1 MNYCG
6 YSDNHKKMAKPLKY
20 NKTLYIRVTDELFDR
35 VNKNAKKL
43 KIPPTIY
50 VRNLI
55 EKELFSQLT
64 TTKKP
69 SQSIKNL
76 WLTIIKKQYGKKIQ
90 KQYLQ
95 AKELHNRVENLDN
108 RVDEIVKKA
117 KNLEKKLKEEKLQ
130 KPIENIEELYKTLRN

>member
-69 SQSIKNL
+69 SQYNKITL
-76 WLTIIKKQYGKKIQ
+76 IIEQQ
-90 KQYLQ
+90 P
-95 AKELHNRVENLDN
+95 
-108 RVDEIVKKA
+108 VKKLSEY
-117 KNLEKKLKEEKLQ
+117 KNK
-130 KPIENIEELYKTLRN
+130 

>member
-1 MNYCG
+1 
-6 YSDNHKKMAKPLKY
+6 MAKPLKY

-95 AKELHNRVENLDN
+95 AKELHNRV
-108 RVDEIVKKA
+108 DEIVKKA